1 MRRPYPVAL
10 VANHLQPTAELAPR
24 ALLPGDPGRALT
36 LAQLLLDG
44 PRMFNHARGL
54 WGYTGTAA
62 DGEPLTIQST
72 GIGGSSTAA
81 VLEDLAALGLTT
93 ALRLGTCRAEG
104 PDPALGSILVVGR
117 AVAQDGVSVAAG
129 ATQVQPDLELAGD
142 AVVLSRDR
150 LEPGPTLHEAPVA
163 DRTTAPFLVVA
174 RELGLRCGALLAVTS
189 NASGARLEAEALVAA
204 EHALGRAAAAL
215 LGVPARVEMA

>member
-1 MRRPYPVAL
+1 VAVAL
-10 VANHLQPTAELAPR
+10 HLYPTAELAPR

-62 DGEPLTIQST
+62 DGEPLTIQAT
-72 GIGGSSTAA
+72 GIGGASTAA
-81 VLEDLAALGLTT
+81 VLEDLAGLGLEV
-93 ALRLGTCRAEG
+93 ALRAGTCRANSPE
-104 PDPALGSILVVGR
+104 PALGTILTVGL
-117 AVAQDGVSVAAG
+117 AQAQDGISVAAG
-129 ATQVQPDLELAGD
+129 TARVRPDAEYAGD
-142 AVVLSRDR
+142 AVVLSCDR
-150 LEPGPTLHEAPVA
+150 LGSEPFHAAPVA

-189 NASGARLEAEALVAA
+189 DASGARLDEEGLVAA
-204 EHALGRAAAAL
+204 ERALGHAAAGL
-215 LGVPARVEMA
+215 LGVPARVEVA

>member
-1 MRRPYPVAL
+1 MP
-10 VANHLQPTAELAPR
+10 NHLQPTAELAPR

-72 GIGGSSTAA
+72 GIGGPSTAA
-81 VLEDLAALGLTT
+81 VLEDLAELGLVT
-93 ALRLGTCRAEG
+93 ALRVGTCRAEG
-104 PDPALGSILVVGR
+104 TDPALGSILVVGR
-117 AVAQDGVSVAAG
+117 AIAQDGVSVAAG
-129 ATQVQPDLELAGD
+129 ATQVQPDLALAGD

-150 LEPGPTLHEAPVA
+150 LAPGPAGLEAPVA
-163 DRTTAPFLVVA
+163 DRTTAPFLVVS
-174 RELGLRCGALLAVTS
+174 RELGVRCGAVLAVTGS
-189 NASGARLEAEALVAA
+189 ADGEHLDAAALLAA
-204 EHALGRAAAAL
+204 EHALGHAASVL
-215 LGVPARVEMA
+215 LGLPARAGAA